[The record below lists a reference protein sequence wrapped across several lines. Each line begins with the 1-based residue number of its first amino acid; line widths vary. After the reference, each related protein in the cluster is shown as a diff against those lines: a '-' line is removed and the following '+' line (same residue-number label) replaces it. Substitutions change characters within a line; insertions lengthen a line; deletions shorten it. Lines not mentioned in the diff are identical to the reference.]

1 MANPGDLS
9 SNAATEFARRF
20 YSPTVFEK
28 LAVFR
33 RLEAERVDFTEA
45 EFQDQADFIRA
56 RFSNLA
62 RFLDADIQRRNQ
74 FFRCSVPRT

>member
-1 MANPGDLS
+1 MFEITNPKDLS
-9 SNAATEFARRF
+9 SNATTEFARRF

-45 EFQDQADFIRA
+45 EFQNQADFIRA

-62 RFLDADIQRRNQ
+62 D
-74 FFRCSVPRT
+74 S